1 MQVYKVA
8 LPDGDIGVVEVQP
21 SKLPPVRFRGRI
33 YIRVGARKAIANDE
47 EERILLE
54 RREFNTPN
62 FESEPCLNATI
73 EDLDLELF
81 RKTLL
86 PAMVD
91 AKEIQ
96 KDKRPIEVQLASL
109 GLFYLPYNCPTN
121 AGILLIGNNPT
132 RFIPSASIQYVQFEG
147 LTKGT
152 KVLNERLFKE
162 NLLTE
167 LHNLEQFAE
176 FTLERK
182 RPELVTALRDKN
194 FIGSRL

>member
-1 MQVYKVA
+1 MLNAETILPLLEDTENERTERTISTDAKEKFGQAICAFANDIMNTGKPGYLFIGANNDGSRSGFKYTDDFQKDIGAMRSEGNILPQPVMQVYKVA

-91 AKEIQ
+91 
-96 KDKRPIEVQLASL
+96 
-109 GLFYLPYNCPTN
+109 
-121 AGILLIGNNPT
+121 NP
-132 RFIPSASIQYVQFEG
+132 
-147 LTKGT
+147 
-152 KVLNERLFKE
+152 ER
-162 NLLTE
+162 
-167 LHNLEQFAE
+167 
-176 FTLERK
+176 
-182 RPELVTALRDKN
+182 
-194 FIGSRL
+194 